1 MIRFALVFVA
11 ACGTAAGAPI
21 AGTITIDVGGDLIA
35 PTVGAAVPDNGNVF
49 VLLGTRDIDCD
60 TTLEDQ
66 LQRGVYLS
74 FVIGP
79 EAGAQTPFVSV
90 IRVVPGGTHL
100 NGSTG
105 DVVIDALDGR
115 VTGSL
120 ANFATTDADEGIE
133 ISASGTFDVAAC
145 F

>member
-1 MIRFALVFVA
+1 VLVA
-11 ACGTAAGAPI
+11 ACGTTAGEPI
-21 AGTITIDVGGDLIA
+21 TGTIAIDVGGEIIA

-66 LQRGVYLS
+66 LKRGTYLS
-74 FVIGP
+74 FVIAP

-105 DVVIDALDGR
+105 DVVIDALAGR

-120 ANFATTDADEGIE
+120 AGFSTADPDEGIA